1 MLAKWMKDKF
11 HGQKDE
17 SDILASF
24 ERLVEDGC
32 NCTSVID
39 CLIDRMVVRVGVHS
53 GNLTGKWRKDVVAR
67 YRRCEAQFGSQSD
80 TR

>member
-1 MLAKWMKDKF
+1 MLAKWMKGRF

-24 ERLVEDGC
+24 KRPVEDGR

-39 CLIDRMVVRVGVHS
+39 CLIDQMVVRVGVHLGTLLAS
-53 GNLTGKWRKDVVAR
+53 VEKMSL
-67 YRRCEAQFGSQSD
+67 
-80 TR
+80 